1 MYRFTSF
8 IIELESDTKVKNQYL
23 APIAVDPWTQNKEA
37 LRFGNTC
44 WQTDDEDRVQFYET

>member
-1 MYRFTSF
+1 MYRFTSL